1 MRRTPWRAISV
12 LVILGLALLSCDGPN
27 RGTNTQPSSASG
39 FHLVVTSS
47 PNAVRGAT
55 AGVPEGDGGCA
66 LIQVEVFDEQGR
78 LVDGVEIVVTTTLGR
93 FKLPDDKVGGFLITS
108 RGVATAGWC
117 AKGERG
123 TAIITASAED
133 AFATTTITIF

>member
-27 RGTNTQPSSASG
+27 RGTNTQPSSTSG
-39 FHLVVTSS
+39 YHLVVTAS
-47 PNAVRGAT
+47 PNTVRGAT
-55 AGVPEGDGGCA
+55 AGVGEGDGGCA
-66 LIQVEVFDEQGR
+66 LIQFEVFDREGR
-78 LVDGVEIVVTTTLGR
+78 LVDGVAVAFTTTLGR
-93 FKLPDDKVGGFLITS
+93 FKLPDDKVGGTLITS

-123 TAIITASAED
+123 TATITASAED